1 MASDKAPFIS
11 VIVPTLNRPG
21 PLAECLSAMTAQ
33 DCPAE
38 RFEVI
43 VVDDESKRGM
53 EEVVSSFRDRIDI
66 RLLRQRRAGPG
77 PARNTGAGVARG
89 ELFAFADDDSRPQ
102 KDWLIRLRER
112 SLAWPGHVIGGR
124 TINALADNIYS
135 AASQML
141 IDVLYAHYN
150 LGTGG
155 PTFFAGNN
163 IAVPAQGFR
172 ALKGFDP
179 GFHLSAAEDRDF
191 CERWLA
197 SGRNMVYAPE
207 AVVFHAHH
215 LTLRKL
221 WRQHFNYGRGA
232 HRFYQVRRRRRMGH
246 TRPQPGLYP
255 RLLRAPF
262 ASSAL
267 PRACVLAGLLVL
279 TQVAHTFGYVRE
291 LVGLEP
297 KAPAAEC

>member
-1 MASDKAPFIS
+1 MASGETPVIS

-21 PLAECLSAMTAQ
+21 PLAECLAAMAAQ
-33 DCPAE
+33 DYPAE

-43 VVDDESKRGM
+43 VVDDESACRL
-53 EEVVSSFRDRIDI
+53 EEVVSSFRDRLDVKF
-66 RLLRQRRAGPG
+66 LRQRRAGCG
-77 PARNTGAGVARG
+77 PARNNGAGVARG
-89 ELFAFADDDSRPQ
+89 ELLAFTDDDTRPKQ
-102 KDWLIRLRER
+102 DWLSRLGER
-112 SLAWPGHVIGGR
+112 FLASPGHAIGGR
-124 TINALADNIYS
+124 TINALSDNICS

-150 LGTGG
+150 LGAGG
-155 PTFFAGNN
+155 PMFFAGNN
-163 IAVPAQGFR
+163 IAVPAQGFE

-197 SGRNMVYAPE
+197 SGRSMVYAPE
-207 AVVFHAHH
+207 AVVFHAHQ
-215 LTLRKL
+215 LNLRKL

-232 HRFYQVRRRRRMGH
+232 HRFYQVRRRRGMGH
-246 TRPQPGLYP
+246 TRPQPGLYL

-267 PRACVLAGLLVL
+267 PRACVLAGLLAL
-279 TQVAHTFGYVRE
+279 TQVAHTLGYVRE
-291 LVGLEP
+291 LAGLERE
-297 KAPAAEC
+297 APAAEC